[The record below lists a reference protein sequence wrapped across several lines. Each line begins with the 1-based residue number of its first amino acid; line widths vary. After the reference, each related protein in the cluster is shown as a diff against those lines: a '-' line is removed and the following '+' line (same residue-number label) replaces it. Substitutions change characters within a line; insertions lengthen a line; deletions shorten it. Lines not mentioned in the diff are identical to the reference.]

1 MKTQLSTQSNPLR
14 VLICTVFAVLC
25 IVAFGCSRTYDV
37 TSPPDMDLAMSLR
50 EAVVGDLASASS
62 GGPAAAEMPEPT
74 GWATLKGRF
83 TISGDAPEPT
93 RLSVTGGDAAVCAP
107 GGKPVL
113 SERLVVGND
122 GGIRDVLVY
131 CTTKLD
137 PAEPFTHPSAAPG
150 IGGEVEFDQK
160 ECVFLSHVF
169 AMQSGQTLK
178 ILNSD
183 PVGHN
188 TKIDG
193 TPINQIVGANSFI
206 TYTPKDEW
214 KKPNPVS
221 CSIHPWMSA
230 NLIVREN
237 GYFAITDESG
247 NFEIPNLPAGVELE
261 FRIWQEAGTI
271 SDIEIAGQTVKK
283 GRFKLTLPP
292 EGAQFDVAVDAS
304 TFN

>member
-1 MKTQLSTQSNPLR
+1 MVVKSRFPFVGCAALMTLALSALTACNK
-14 VLICTVFAVLC
+14 
-25 IVAFGCSRTYDV
+25 TYDV
-37 TSPPDMDLAMSLR
+37 ATPPNMEMAMALR
-50 EAVVGDLASASS
+50 SAVAGDAGPSVGAGA
-62 GGPAAAEMPEPT
+62 GPAVLAEPT

-83 TISGDAPEPT
+83 TLSGDAPQPT
-93 RLSVTGGDAAVCAP
+93 QLKITGGDTEVCAP
-107 GGKPVL
+107 GGKKVY
-113 SERLVVGND
+113 SESLVVGSD

-150 IGGEVEFDQK
+150 IGGDVEFDQK

-169 AMQSGQTLK
+169 GMRTGQTLK

-188 TKIDG
+188 TNIVG
-193 TPINQIVGANSFI
+193 TPINQIVAAGSSINF
-206 TYTPKDEW
+206 TPKKEW

-221 CSIHPWMSA
+221 CSIHPWMSS
-230 NLIVREN
+230 NLIVRDN
-237 GYFAITDESG
+237 GYFAISDAAG

-271 SDIEIAGQTVKK
+271 SGIEIEGAPVKK
-283 GRFKLTLPP
+283 GRFKMTLPP
-292 EGAQFDVAVDAS
+292 GGTEFAVAVDAS
-304 TFN
+304 TYK

>member
-1 MKTQLSTQSNPLR
+1 MSQESVNSNPKFGWVTAVT
-14 VLICTVFAVLC
+14 VLAALATTACNK
-25 IVAFGCSRTYDV
+25 TYDV
-37 TSPPDMDLAMSLR
+37 TSPPNMDLAMSLR
-50 EAVVGDLASASS
+50 KAVAGDSTAATSQS
-62 GGPAAAEMPEPT
+62 AAATMPEPT
-74 GWATLKGRF
+74 GWASLKGRF
-83 TISGDAPEPT
+83 TLSGDAPAPA
-93 RLSVTGGDAAVCAP
+93 RLTISGGDAGVCAP
-107 GGKPVL
+107 GGKPVF
-113 SERLVVGND
+113 SEQLVVGDD
-122 GGIRDVLVY
+122 GGIRDVLIY

-137 PAEPFTHPSAAPG
+137 PSEPYTHPSAAPDP
-150 IGGEVEFDQK
+150 GGEVEFDQK
-160 ECVFLSHVF
+160 NCIFLSHVF
-169 AMQSGQTLK
+169 AMQAGQTLK

-221 CSIHPWMSA
+221 CSIHPWMSS
-230 NLIVREN
+230 NLIVRDN

-271 SDIEIAGQTVKK
+271 SGVDVAGQTVKK
-283 GRFKLTLPP
+283 GRFKITLPP
-292 EGAQFDVAVDAS
+292 EGAEFEVAVDAA
-304 TFN
+304 TFR